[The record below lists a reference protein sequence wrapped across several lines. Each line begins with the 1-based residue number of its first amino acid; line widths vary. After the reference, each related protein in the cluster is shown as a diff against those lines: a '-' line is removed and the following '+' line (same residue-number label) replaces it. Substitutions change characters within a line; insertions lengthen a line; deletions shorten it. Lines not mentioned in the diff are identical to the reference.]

1 MFTCIFTS
9 RLLNNVWLIF
19 FEIDFKFCSPVWR
32 EEYNCTRK
40 SWAESLL
47 WISPVRQKARQIKTF
62 LPSLFIYIGI
72 PERGDRLEIIW
83 NTSQI
88 KTVKEISESSFHSAF
103 DVVFTQLYCLP
114 NPNKTNSDEWL
125 AKKCPVF
132 ESGLKSLR
140 WWFVKRIDDILSE
153 SAAST

>member
-1 MFTCIFTS
+1 MLDFLWDRLQILFSSLKGRIQLHTEKLGWKPFVDFS
-9 RLLNNVWLIF
+9 RAA
-19 FEIDFKFCSPVWR
+19 
-32 EEYNCTRK
+32 K
-40 SWAESLL
+40 SSTD
-47 WISPVRQKARQIKTF
+47 KNF
-62 LPSLFIYIGI
+62 PSITIYIYWDS
-72 PERGDRLEIIW
+72 ERGDRLEIIW
-83 NTSQI
+83 KTSQI
-88 KTVKEISESSFHSAF
+88 KTVKEISKSSFHSAF